1 MKISKTDINSSLG
14 FQLAQATQTYS
25 AASTILARV
34 GITFIDFSLTVGACV
49 PRSARTSVA
58 SLTSVGACG
67 TILAGLVVGA
77 VVQVCKRFFLKKKR
91 EQSIY
96 LLLCKASTGW
106 VSWK

>member
-1 MKISKTDINSSLG
+1 MG

-77 VVQVCKRFFLKKKR
+77 VVQVCKRFFKR

-96 LLLCKASTGW
+96 LLLCKVSTEW